1 MTGLVDWAAARARMV
16 MAFIVLSLVV
26 GAFAYVTLPKE
37 GEPDIQIPGLFISVP
52 FPGISAADSETL
64 LVKVMETELA
74 DLDGLDRMV
83 ATAAENYAGIFL
95 EFEFGW
101 DKTATMADVREA
113 MNTAEGK
120 FPSGF
125 EKYSINEIN
134 FSEFPVLIVNLT
146 GAVPERTMNRIAK
159 DLQDKLESLDAVLE
173 AGIVGNRDEMLE
185 VVIDPLR
192 LESYNVTAGE
202 LINVVRNNNQL
213 IPAGEVETATGSFSV
228 KIPSS
233 FDEPQD
239 VYSLPVKTNG
249 DRVVT
254 LGDLADIRLTFE
266 DRKSTARFNGAN
278 TVALQVVKR
287 KGFNLLDMA
296 EEVRNTVAKANQ
308 SWPNELRAAVK
319 LGTSNDQS
327 NVVGS
332 MIDQLEGSVLTAI
345 ALVMIVVLSALGI
358 RPALLVGFAIPTS
371 FLLCFVLLA
380 LMGISV
386 SNIVMFGLIL
396 AVGMLVDGAIV
407 VVEYADKRITAGVGP
422 MHAYVEAAKRMFWP
436 VVSSTATTL
445 CAFLPMLFWPGVP
458 GQFMGMLPVTLIFV
472 LSASLIVALI
482 YLPVMGGVSGRMTR
496 KFNNGSNWLRG
507 HVHWAVRLLLVPP
520 SLYLVYLGARQT
532 LSPGHLFDGTPPGDG
547 FMAYL
552 PGIVIFLVGSM
563 LSSITVGAAKF
574 ERRKPPSDKRKRTP
588 FGMLIKFITGNPVMP
603 IVTVVAVVL
612 MVVQVF
618 TYFGEHNRGTEFFVD
633 SEPEQAIVYVR
644 ARGNLS
650 IEQKDALVGAAEA
663 VVLAHP
669 GVKNAFAFSGES
681 GLNNNTG
688 GAQPPKDTI
697 GQVQLE
703 TIAWKD
709 RPDAKEPWFTIPLL
723 NYTVMRDI
731 KAAEFDGD
739 VIIAELTAALEQIPG
754 IKVEIL
760 AQARGPASAK
770 PVHLRLKGD
779 NWETLTGAV
788 DTVREKFDATP
799 GLTLVEDTLPLPRI
813 DWQINVDV
821 EKAGRYGADVATVG
835 GMVQLVTRGILLD
848 TMRVDSSDEE
858 IEIRVRLPEADRV
871 LSTLDSLKLRTA
883 EGLVPLS
890 NFVTREPV
898 RGLAEIN
905 RTEQTRYFDVKAGV
919 EGRRS
924 FIQLT
929 LPSELAADT
938 PFAAE
943 IREQNA
949 AAAQSGEATDPAETY
964 TIKLG
969 FGSELSPQEVAVG
982 AKYDIALNFSTPGFF
997 GMGKG
1002 TETTRYFD
1010 FQSDRDLAR
1019 AGDLQALVDAGA
1031 SIATTPMTANER
1043 IATLTEWLKGAPLP
1057 GDVEWEWTGD
1067 QDDQAE
1073 SQAFL
1078 QSAFA
1083 GALGLMFI
1091 ILLAQ
1096 FNSVYNSVLV
1106 LLAVVLSTTGVLI
1119 GMLVMD
1125 QTFSIIMTGTG
1136 IVALAGIVV
1145 NNNIVLIDTYQE
1157 YSGYMPRIEAIIRTA
1172 EDRIRP
1178 VLLTTI
1184 TTMAGLAPMMFGLSL
1199 DFFGGG
1205 YSIDSPTAL
1214 WWKQLATAVVFGL
1227 GIATVLT
1234 LVFTPSMLALR
1245 VWFATYV
1252 GWLARALKVLS
1263 MGRASKAA
1271 QDWALRRAARRI
1283 RAPELLWPEDWDA
1296 DTRAFQPEEDEDE
1309 APDIDDLKGILARA
1323 GKLGAAPG
1331 AGAQGETED
1340 PASSPTEAG
1349 PQLPDEADTGG
1360 GGEDDSDSKHEGD
1373 DTVRAAE

>member
-1 MTGLVDWAAARARMV
+1 MTGIVDWAASRARMIV
-16 MAFIVLSLVV
+16 AFIVLSLLV
-26 GAFAYVTLPKE
+26 GGFAYANLPKE
-37 GEPDIQIPGLFISVP
+37 GEPDIQIPGLFVSVP

-64 LVKVMETELA
+64 LVKPMETEFA
-74 DLDGLDRMV
+74 DLDGLKKMS

-101 DKTATMADVREA
+101 DKQATVADVRDA
-113 MNTAEGK
+113 MSTAESK
-120 FPSGF
+120 FPDGF
-125 EKYSINEIN
+125 EKYTISEIN
-134 FSEFPVLIVNLT
+134 FSEFPILIVNLT

-159 DLQDKLESLDAVLE
+159 DLEDRLKSIDAVLS
-173 AGIVGNRDEMLE
+173 ADIVGNRDEMLE
-185 VVIDPLR
+185 VVIDPLK

-213 IPAGEVETATGSFSV
+213 IPAGEVETAQGTFAV

-266 DRKSTARFNGAN
+266 DRSSTARFDGET

-296 EEVRNTVAKANQ
+296 HEVKLAVAEADDT
-308 SWPNELRAAVK
+308 WPEELRAAVH

-327 NVVGS
+327 RVVGS

-345 ALVMIVVLSALGI
+345 ALVMIVVLGALGV

-371 FLLCFVLLA
+371 FLLCFALLA
-380 LMGISV
+380 LMGVSI

-407 VVEYADKRITAGVGP
+407 VVEYADKRIQDGTGP

-472 LSASLIVALI
+472 LSASLVVALI
-482 YLPVMGGVSGRMTR
+482 YLPVMGGVTGRMTR
-496 KFNNGSNWLRG
+496 KFNHTSDWLRARL
-507 HVHWAVRLLLVPP
+507 HWTLRWALVPP
-520 SLYLVYLGARQT
+520 SLYLIYLGARAT
-532 LSPGHLFDGTPPGDG
+532 LSPAHLMGDAVPEG
-547 FMAYL
+547 IAALL
-552 PGIVIFLVGSM
+552 PGMAIFLLGAV
-563 LSSITVGAAKF
+563 LSSITLGAAKF
-574 ERRKPPSDKRKRTP
+574 ERRKPPETRRRRTA
-588 FGMLIKFITGNPVMP
+588 FGWVIKAIAGNPVMP
-603 IVTVVAVVL
+603 IVTVVAVIALV
-612 MVVQVF
+612 MQVF
-618 TYFGEHNRGTEFFVD
+618 TLYGANNKGTEFFVE

-650 IEQKDALVGAAEA
+650 LAQKDALVHEAEK

-669 GVKNAFAFSGES
+669 GVLNAFAFAQGGGGKG

-703 TIAWKD
+703 TIPWEE
-709 RPDAKEPWFTIPLL
+709 RPDATEPWFTIPLID
-723 NYTVMRDI
+723 YTVMRHI
-731 KAAEFDGD
+731 KDPAFDGD
-739 VIIAELTAALEQIPG
+739 TIINELTAKLEQIPG
-754 IKVEIL
+754 IQVEIL

-779 NWETLTGAV
+779 DWDQLVSATRTAHSH
-788 DTVREKFDATP
+788 FDATP
-799 GLTLVEDTLPLPRI
+799 GLTQIEDTLPLPGI
-813 DWQINVDV
+813 DWQIDVDV

-835 GMVQLVTRGILLD
+835 GMVQLVTRGLLLD

-858 IEIRVRLPEADRV
+858 IEIRVRLPEQDRV
-871 LSTLDSLKLRTA
+871 LSTLDNLKLRTQD
-883 EGLVPLS
+883 GLVPLS
-890 NFVTREPV
+890 NFITRKPV
-898 RGLAEIN
+898 KKLAEIN
-905 RTEQTRYFDVKAGV
+905 RADQKRYFDVKAGV
-919 EGRRS
+919 AKDMYR
-924 FIQLT
+924 I
-929 LPSELAADT
+929 
-938 PFAAE
+938 
-943 IREQNA
+943 
-949 AAAQSGEATDPAETY
+949 AAQPQTAPERRAASVGTGQSADAPRDLGAVQFFAGQTDAPTGAVRLKGPDGSERWARLFPAEGVTAD
-964 TIKLG
+964 
-969 FGSELSPQEVAVG
+969 EVQQT
-982 AKYDIALNFSTPGFF
+982 ALAFTP
-997 GMGKG
+997 
-1002 TETTRYFD
+1002 
-1010 FQSDRDLAR
+1010 
-1019 AGDLQALVDAGA
+1019 
-1031 SIATTPMTANER
+1031 ITANER
-1043 IATLTEWLKGAPLP
+1043 IATLESWLGSNPFPA
-1057 GDVEWEWTGD
+1057 GVDWEWTGD
-1067 QDDQAE
+1067 QDDQKE

-1096 FNSVYNSVLV
+1096 FNSFYNSVLV

-1119 GMLVMD
+1119 GMMVMD

-1157 YSGYMPRIEAIIRTA
+1157 YSAYMPRIEAIIRTA

-1178 VLLTTI
+1178 VFLTTV

-1205 YSIDSPTAL
+1205 YTIDSPTSL

-1245 VWFATYV
+1245 VWTTTYI
-1252 GWLARALKVLS
+1252 GWIGRALKVLS
-1263 MGRASKAA
+1263 LGRASRAA
-1271 QDWALRRAARRI
+1271 QDWALRRAARRMKG
-1283 RAPELLWPEDWDA
+1283 PELVWPGDWGTDH
-1296 DTRAFQPEEDEDE
+1296 DFHFQTTPDE
-1309 APDIDDLKGILARA
+1309 AEEPDQEAPALEDVQGVLSRA
-1323 GKLGAAPG
+1323 GKLGLTETGASGPGEAA
-1331 AGAQGETED
+1331 AEET
-1340 PASSPTEAG
+1340 AEA
-1349 PQLPDEADTGG
+1349 AT
-1360 GGEDDSDSKHEGD
+1360 DSDSDGTAKPKD
-1373 DTVRAAE
+1373 DDKAHAAE